1 MRDFFCVFL
10 NNSFAV
16 AQNTGAQNAQTQKSN
31 LEAQTEQNQ
40 KSSLSLL
47 IDAVFE
53 NPTDLEINFKLLEEQ
68 TRVGDLRGAAAT
80 LDRILLLDPDSKLAR
95 VLLAEVQ
102 FNLGNLATAE
112 TALIS
117 LRDDETTP
125 PDMLERVEKN
135 LNAIRDA
142 QSPWRYSASFSVARG
157 SAENPRGASASD
169 TILLTD
175 IEVTNDTLDESEA
188 YGEATLVGQVQYQLE
203 SQNPQVLKAT
213 AEMYHRDYLSYDAG
227 DLSSLQTMVEYQ
239 RLVEPT
245 LTFGAKFNLVAI
257 SEETYSATQG
267 GYAEIGQTFW
277 GRLNLNLYAETSESS
292 NFETS
297 ARAALACG
305 TYVHQNRFW
314 DSATAYNG
322 KPRSWMHHLR
332 DAGYETTSIGKLHF
346 HSGQIDNGF
355 SREILPMHIVGE
367 RGWPIGLLREDPPKF
382 DAAEELARE
391 VGGGASSYTDY
402 DRAITQATQDWLAEK
417 SDDPTPFA
425 GFISFVSP
433 IIH

>member
-1 MRDFFCVFL
+1 M
-10 NNSFAV
+10 
-16 AQNTGAQNAQTQKSN
+16 
-31 LEAQTEQNQ
+31 
-40 KSSLSLL
+40 

-53 NPTDLEINFKLLEEQ
+53 NPTDLEVNFKLLEEQ

-102 FNLGNLATAE
+102 FNLGNLATDE

-142 QSPWRYSASFSVARG
+142 QSPWRYSASFSMARG

-213 AEMYHRDYLSYDAG
+213 AVMYHRDYLSYDAG

-257 SEETYSATQG
+257 SEETYSLSDGKHTLGSTQYSEYASWNDLYGDLNTGTGVYSREGLSLNVDNGGGTWTGNMRYTVNYANRTIESLAWGTFSGHTYGDATN
-267 GYAEIGQTFW
+267 A
-277 GRLNLNLYAETSESS
+277 
-292 NFETS
+292 
-297 ARAALACG
+297 ARAFTARGSAAFSASNSGCSG
-305 TYVHQNRFW
+305 AGICTIA
-314 DSATAYNG
+314 DS
-322 KPRSWMHHLR
+322 
-332 DAGYETTSIGKLHF
+332 
-346 HSGQIDNGF
+346 
-355 SREILPMHIVGE
+355 V
-367 RGWPIGLLREDPPKF
+367 
-382 DAAEELARE
+382 
-391 VGGGASSYTDY
+391 SSYTCTGTGQCTEDNHASV
-402 DRAITQATQDWLAEK
+402 DTSVNASFKLLQNASTDQASVGGIDISAADSTVLASSGDIALLAE
-417 SDDPTPFA
+417 
-425 GFISFVSP
+425 
-433 IIH
+433 